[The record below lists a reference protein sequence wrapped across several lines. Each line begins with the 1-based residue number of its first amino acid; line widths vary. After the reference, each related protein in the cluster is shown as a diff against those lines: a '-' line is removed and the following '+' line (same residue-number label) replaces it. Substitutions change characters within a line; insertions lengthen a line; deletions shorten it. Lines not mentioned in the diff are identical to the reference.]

1 MPSKSSSAL
10 YRRAIYGWIVRIVR
24 NTAEVE
30 DLTAETFWSIYRDR
44 VSRWWASLNPIDT
57 DPASEA

>member
-30 DLTAETFWSIYRDR
+30 NLTPETFWSIYRGR
-44 VSRWWASLNPIDT
+44 VSRWWPSLNPIDT